1 MERKNDSNNQLKS
14 VSLEDENEKK
24 VFTENLIKP
33 EIEENNFLKK
43 FINCISCIFIDF
55 SFCFFTTT
63 SPSKKRKWLLWLSKW

>member
-43 FINCISCIFIDF
+43 FINYICCKIF
-55 SFCFFTTT
+55 
-63 SPSKKRKWLLWLSKW
+63 